1 MGEGERNRQEDSRK
15 SFSEMYV
22 ITDRHELRAEK
33 PQRQRSGPRNSL
45 C

>member
-22 ITDRHELRAEK
+22 VTGRHELRAEK
-33 PQRQRSGPRNSL
+33 PQGQRSGPRNSL